1 MSFGF
6 CIAELFLILFCS
18 CFSLWFHKVARNK
31 TQKLQFFLLFLLV
44 SSRWENKQL
53 YILDLKKFLILI
65 YTIDFNLVSFSLF
78 YPAGFFTIAVWFFNG
93 PLFLILFCWWFP
105 IGFAGLLGAHPS
117 SFYFLYYSFWFL
129 AGERISNIYTWTMKF
144 LLLPM
149 LWCWLMFVLIPSLW
163 RVSLCKANSSFIIF

>member
-1 MSFGF
+1 M
-6 CIAELFLILFCS
+6 FL
-18 CFSLWFHKVARNK
+18 FSLWFHKVARNK

-53 YILDLKKFLILI
+53 YILELKKFLILI

-129 AGERISNIYTWTMKF
+129 AGERISNYIYLNNEISIITYAVV
-144 LLLPM
+144 LLINVCIDSL
-149 LWCWLMFVLIPSLW
+149 FVT
-163 RVSLCKANSSFIIF
+163 CFIM